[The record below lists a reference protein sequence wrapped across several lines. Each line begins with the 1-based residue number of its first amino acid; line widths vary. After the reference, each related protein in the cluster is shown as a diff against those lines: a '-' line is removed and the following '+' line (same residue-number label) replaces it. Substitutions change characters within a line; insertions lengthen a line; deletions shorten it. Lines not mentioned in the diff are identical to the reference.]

1 LILLRRSPGADLSRT
16 IAVVPVKRFELAK
29 QRLSERL
36 RPQHRELVAQAM
48 VEDVLSTLVL
58 APELAG
64 VLVVTN
70 EPSVRQLAG
79 RLGAAVESDPYES
92 GQSAAASVGIRYALA
107 AGLDRVLLVP
117 GDCPGIDLA
126 ELSVLL
132 GDRADGDGDASV
144 VIVPDRHGTGTNA
157 LLLSPPDAIAP
168 AFGPGSFARHRE
180 LADAVGATWTVGRP
194 ETLLLDVDTPDDLA
208 TLLAG
213 PAERAPRTRAVLL
226 GVMATR

>member
-1 LILLRRSPGADLSRT
+1 MRT
-16 IAVVPVKRFELAK
+16 LAVLPVKRFELAK

-36 RPQHRELVAQAM
+36 RPEHRETVAQAM
-48 VEDVLSTLVL
+48 VEDVLNTLVV
-58 APELAG
+58 APELSG

-70 EPSVRQLAG
+70 EPSVRALAE

-92 GQSAAASVGIRYALA
+92 GQSPAATVGIGYALA
-107 AGLDRVLLVP
+107 AGIDRVLLVP
-117 GDCPGIDLA
+117 GDCPGLDST

-132 GDRADGDGDASV
+132 GDRGDGSGRATV

-168 AFGPGSFARHRE
+168 AFGPGSFERHRE
-180 LADAVGATWTVGRP
+180 LADAAGATWTVARP

-208 TLLAG
+208 TLIAG
-213 PAERAPRTRAVLL
+213 PAERAPRTRSVLL
-226 GVMATR
+226 SVIAGS